1 MNNIFVSWKQKIES
15 RIISDLKSQYTES
28 EEQIRQRKEQ
38 FLKKQ
43 KKIILIEIIAGAV
56 YKLSPFSCHP
66 FLKIAALLLILDQM
80 NFDSVKY
87 HLAKRLLL

>member
-38 FLKKQ
+38 FKKAEEDY
-43 KKIILIEIIAGAV
+43 INRNHSRSSFFCFFD
-56 YKLSPFSCHP
+56 YKSSLFP
-66 FLKIAALLLILDQM
+66 
-80 NFDSVKY
+80 
-87 HLAKRLLL
+87 R

>member
-38 FLKKQ
+38 VLKKQ

-56 YKLSPFSCHP
+56 FKKAEEDYINRNHSRSSFFGFFDYKSSLF
-66 FLKIAALLLILDQM
+66 A
-80 NFDSVKY
+80 
-87 HLAKRLLL
+87 R

>member
-38 FLKKQ
+38 FCIQ
-43 KKIILIEIIAGAV
+43 
-56 YKLSPFSCHP
+56 
-66 FLKIAALLLILDQM
+66 
-80 NFDSVKY
+80 NFRCFIS
-87 HLAKRLLL
+87 HFR

>member
-43 KKIILIEIIAGAV
+43 KEDYINRNHSRSSFFGFFD
-56 YKLSPFSCHP
+56 YKSSLF
-66 FLKIAALLLILDQM
+66 A
-80 NFDSVKY
+80 
-87 HLAKRLLL
+87 R

>member
-43 KKIILIEIIAGAV
+43 SFFGFFD
-56 YKLSPFSCHP
+56 YKSSLF
-66 FLKIAALLLILDQM
+66 A
-80 NFDSVKY
+80 
-87 HLAKRLLL
+87 R